1 MGLDV
6 LAPMCQLGLE
16 RDLRDLL
23 RGGAADAIQYYIG
36 RLVDGDNEETCFAL
50 AHVGGNSPEG
60 MCAASH
66 VFSFEACLGERGESG
81 DCQDRA
87 DHLARRHER

>member
-1 MGLDV
+1 
-6 LAPMCQLGLE
+6 MCQLGLE

-50 AHVGGNSPEG
+50 AHVGGIRQKECVQQAMLSLLKHALE
-60 MCAASH
+60 S
-66 VFSFEACLGERGESG
+66 EANQEIVKIVRTI
-81 DCQDRA
+81 
-87 DHLARRHER
+87 